1 MLVVH
6 STRFRLA
13 LSRFCSLFLV
23 SFACFL
29 LALSR
34 FFACFRSLFRQAF
47 TLKRLVT
54 FTLPRC
60 SPFLSPLVFRVSN
73 AVKKYIISHL
83 LYLVSS
89 ILSFGLE
96 WKPPQFDTYERK
108 RLSEDHANVP
118 LPQIFTLPFASIRLL
133 YAHHGSNEYRCLH
146 V

>member
-6 STRFRLA
+6 STRFCLA

-96 WKPPQFDTYERK
+96 WKSLQFDTYERR
-108 RLSEDHANVP
+108 RLSEDHAKTSLFPILRFHRV
-118 LPQIFTLPFASIRLL
+118 ILL
-133 YAHHGSNEYRCLH
+133 ILAHHGSKQYRCLH